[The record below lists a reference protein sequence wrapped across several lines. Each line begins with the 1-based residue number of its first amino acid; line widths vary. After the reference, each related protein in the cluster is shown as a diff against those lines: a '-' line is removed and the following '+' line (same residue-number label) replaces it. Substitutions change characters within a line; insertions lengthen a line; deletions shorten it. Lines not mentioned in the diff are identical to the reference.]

1 MKSAEESMEILAA
14 FDLMGSFHAAADVAG
29 CSHHTVARVVAERD
43 AGGARPRSCRP
54 RLVDEFLPKVEEWV
68 EKSNGKIRADVAHD
82 KLVAMGFPGSER
94 SSRRAVAGIKKQY
107 RLGNA
112 RVHRLWVT
120 EPGLWLQYDFG
131 DGPVIDGRKTVLF
144 CAWLAWSRFRIVI
157 ALRDRTIPT
166 VFAALDAAF
175 RIVGGVPTYVL
186 TDNEKSVTVE
196 HVARIPVRNQQVVAF
211 ARFYGVTVHTCEV
224 RDPASKGGV
233 ENTVKLAKADIVPT
247 DTNLAEEYACFA
259 DLEAACAAFMTMV
272 NGRVHRTTRRVPADM
287 LEQERLRLHPVPAVP
302 HTITFGETRTVAVNT
317 PMVSYQG
324 GSYSVPHRLLGE
336 TVWVRVH
343 GAGRDERVVIVHV
356 DDRGAVEV
364 ARHARA
370 EPGSPQLDD
379 DHFPPAPAGALHREP
394 KAGTDAE
401 AAFLTLGDGAALW
414 LKEAAAQG
422 SSRIRVKMAHAVSIA
437 KLTNPARVDWALG
450 HAAVHQRFG
459 EGDLASILAANLDPA
474 TPATRQASEDKSLT
488 QGTAGWA
495 ALGTTTPNTTTP
507 STTTTSRVDLNGHND
522 SHDPEDNR

>member
-1 MKSAEESMEILAA
+1 MEILAA
-14 FDLMGSFHAAADVAG
+14 FDLLGSLRAAADLAG

-54 RLVDEFLPKVEEWV
+54 RLVDEFLPKIEEWV
-68 EKSNGKIRADVAHD
+68 EESKGKIRADVAHD
-82 KLVAMGFPGSER
+82 KLLAMGFTGSER
-94 SSRRAVAGIKKQY
+94 SSRRAVAAVKRQY

-112 RVHRLWVT
+112 RVHRPWVT

-166 VFAALDAAF
+166 VFAALDATF
-175 RIVGGVPTYVL
+175 RLVGGAPTYVL

-259 DLEAACAAFMTMV
+259 DLEAACTAFMTMV
-272 NGRVHRTTRRVPADM
+272 NGRVHRTTKRVPADM
-287 LEQERLRLHPVPAVP
+287 LEQERARLHPVPALP

-324 GSYSVPHRLLGE
+324 GSVLGAAHACSGE

-356 DDRGAVEV
+356 GDRGAD
-364 ARHARA
+364 RGR
-370 EPGSPQLDD
+370 
-379 DHFPPAPAGALHREP
+379 PAPPGPNR
-394 KAGTDAE
+394 
-401 AAFLTLGDGAALW
+401 AARNWTTRI
-414 LKEAAAQG
+414 
-422 SSRIRVKMAHAVSIA
+422 SRPPRPGRS
-437 KLTNPARVDWALG
+437 TGNPR
-450 HAAVHQRFG
+450 
-459 EGDLASILAANLDPA
+459 PA
-474 TPATRQASEDKSLT
+474 PTPRPRSWRSVTVPRC
-488 QGTAGWA
+488 G
-495 ALGTTTPNTTTP
+495 
-507 STTTTSRVDLNGHND
+507 
-522 SHDPEDNR
+522 

>member
-1 MKSAEESMEILAA
+1 MQILEA
-14 FDLMGSFHAAADVAG
+14 FDLTGSLRAAAELAG

-43 AGGARPRSCRP
+43 AGGSAPRVSRP
-54 RLVDEFLPKVEEWV
+54 RLTDEFLPNIEQWV
-68 EKSNGKIRADVAHD
+68 EDSKGKIRGDVAHD
-82 KLVAMGFPGSER
+82 KLVVMGFTGSER
-94 SSRRAVAGIKKQY
+94 SSRRAVSAIKRQY

-112 RVHRLWVT
+112 RVHRPWVT

-175 RIVGGVPTYVL
+175 RLVGGAPTYVL

-224 RDPASKGGV
+224 RDPATKGGV

-247 DTNLAEEYACFA
+247 DTNLAEQY
-259 DLEAACAAFMTMV
+259 EAACAAFMTTV
-272 NGRVHRTTRRVPADM
+272 NGRIHRTTKRVPMEM
-287 LEQERLRLHPVPAVP
+287 LEQERLRLHPVPALP

-317 PMVSYQG
+317 PMVSYEG

-356 DDRGAVEV
+356 GDRGAIEV
-364 ARHARA
+364 ARHRRA
-370 EPGSPQLDD
+370 EPGSPQIDD
-379 DHFPPAPAGALHREP
+379 AHFPPAPAGAINREP
-394 KAGTDAE
+394 RASNDAE
-401 AAFLTLGDGAALW
+401 AAFLGLGDGAALW

-422 SSRIRVKMAHAVSIA
+422 SSRIRIKMGHAVSIA

-459 EGDLASILAANLDPA
+459 EGDLASILAANIDPSI
-474 TPATRQASEDKSLT
+474 PAARQAGEDKSLT

-495 ALGTTTPNTTTP
+495 ALGA
-507 STTTTSRVDLNGHND
+507 STLNSTADLNGDNN
-522 SHDPEDNR
+522 SQPVEDNQ